1 MVLAHVEASV
11 PPFEAGDLLSREEFC
26 RRWDEGVL
34 DWWKLDKEAYLAIEP
49 DSAGIL
55 ASDGFPDLRLDRAA
69 LLAGDVRAVLAAID
83 A

>member
-11 PPFEAGDLLSREEFC
+11 PPLEAGDLLSREGFY
-26 RRWDEGVL
+26 RRWDEGVT
-34 DWWKLDKEAYLAIEP
+34 DWWKLNKGAYLAIEP

-55 ASDGFPDLRLDRAA
+55 ESDGFPGLRPDRAA
-69 LLAGDVRAVLAAID
+69 MLAGDMRAVLAAID